1 MTPVRWSW
9 QAGDLKLSGT
19 GEPVT
24 RLPATGVNSWQDLV
38 FLPSLQ
44 PAPLLR
50 GGTHRVLRALFVL
63 PRVSAAFPSSC
74 RRNAD
79 CFWVRSSWTFASRSF
94 FFCLAIESVGTQ
106 SSL

>member
-1 MTPVRWSW
+1 MTPVRWFW

-44 PAPLLR
+44 PAPFLR
-50 GGTHRVLRALFVL
+50 GGTHRVVSRALFVL
-63 PRVSAAFPSSC
+63 FRLFVPRHAAETPIVF
-74 RRNAD
+74 
-79 CFWVRSSWTFASRSF
+79 
-94 FFCLAIESVGTQ
+94 G
-106 SSL
+106 